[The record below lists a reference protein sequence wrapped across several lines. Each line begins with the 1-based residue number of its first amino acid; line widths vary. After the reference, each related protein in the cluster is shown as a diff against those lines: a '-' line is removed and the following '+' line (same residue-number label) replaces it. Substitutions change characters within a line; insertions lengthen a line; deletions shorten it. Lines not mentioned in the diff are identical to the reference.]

1 MDQPQA
7 QPAAATGQHIPGVLD
22 SIKRAWAAYRPL
34 WLTYSGVAIV
44 PLLISYVV
52 TAFIGVSVVL
62 GIVGATTLTLGNSNF
77 TAGSLFIALLVIA
90 VLGLINIIIQAWG
103 QAALLFATTHT
114 QGITFSGA
122 FRGGWKMMGPVFW
135 TSFLVGLITMA
146 GLILFIIPGIIIGV
160 YYSLALVVCVV
171 EGKRG
176 MDALRQ
182 SKAYVSGHW
191 FEVFWR
197 YLALGLLMSV
207 VNWLVTSIL
216 GRSAGSLLNFIL
228 TLIYIP
234 LYTLFMYHLYL
245 DLKKLK
251 GAA

>member
-7 QPAAATGQHIPGVLD
+7 QPAAATGQHIPGVID
-22 SIKRAWAAYRPL
+22 SLKRAWAAYRPL

-52 TAFIGVSVVL
+52 TAFIGVSIVL
-62 GIVGATTLTLGNSNF
+62 GIVGVTTLALGNS
-77 TAGSLFIALLVIA
+77 SLSIGTLFVALLVA
-90 VLGLINIIIQAWG
+90 VVLFLVNVVIQAWG
-103 QAALLFATTHT
+103 QAAMLFAATHT

-135 TSFLVGLITMA
+135 TSTLAGLITMA

-171 EGKRG
+171 EGKKG
-176 MDALRQ
+176 TDALRQ
-182 SKAYVSGHW
+182 SKALVSGHW
-191 FEVFWR
+191 FKVFWR
-197 YLALGLLMSV
+197 QLALGLLASV
-207 VNWLVTSIL
+207 VDWLVTRIL
-216 GRSAGSLLNFIL
+216 GNSAGSLLNFIL
-228 TLIYIP
+228 ALVFIP
-234 LYTLFMYHLYL
+234 VYTLFMYHLYL